1 MPITGCMLIG
11 GETVAGT
18 AGSLQAVDPATG
30 AVLAPHFGGATPLM
44 LDRACEL
51 AALSFDA
58 YRETPLEQRASFL
71 ECIAAGILDI
81 GDELI
86 ERGMAETGLPRPR
99 LEGARLRPSAQL
111 RRSNPP
117 VP

>member
-1 MPITGCMLIG
+1 MPVTGCMLIG

-30 AVLAPHFGGATPLM
+30 AVLAPRFGGATPQM
-44 LDRACEL
+44 LDRACEC

-71 ECIAAGILDI
+71 ECIAAGILDL

-86 ERGMAETGLPRPR
+86 RRGMAETGLPHAR
-99 LEGARLRPSAQL
+99 LE
-111 RRSNPP
+111 
-117 VP
+117 